1 MSIDVLQAKIRKTKN
16 PSMICIVPSVLELPM
31 PIKDAA
37 RAQYGDTLRA
47 AAESY
52 RQFSFDILDAL
63 KDVVPAVSIVSGAFA
78 ALGSDG
84 VAAMEDV
91 LARARELGFYVLLDL
106 MRADVALNAEA
117 MARACFGG
125 VQVGEQTFTPY
136 ACDGVLM
143 TGYLG
148 SDSVKPFTQYCKD
161 GKNVFI
167 IARSSN
173 KSAREVQDLI
183 SGDRVVYQ
191 VMADLAMRWS
201 LDQFG
206 KNGYSEIGI
215 AAAATNP
222 AVLRTLR
229 EKYDRLF
236 FLVPGYGTQG
246 GNARDVQYAFDKLGH
261 GAAIMAGRSVLY
273 AWQRQDDGA
282 DHYQQYAREAAL
294 KMREQ
299 ILGYITVL

>member
-16 PSMICIVPSVLELPM
+16 PSMICIAPSVLDLPM
-31 PIKDAA
+31 AVKDAA
-37 RAQYGDTLRA
+37 HAKYGDTLRA
-47 AAESY
+47 AAEGY
-52 RQFSFDILDAL
+52 RQFSFGILDAL
-63 KDVVPAVSIVSGAFA
+63 KDIVPAVSIVSGAFA

-91 LARARELGFYVLLDL
+91 LAHARSLGYYVLLDL

-117 MARACFGG
+117 MARACFGKI
-125 VQVGEQTFTPY
+125 QVGEQSFTPY

-148 SDSVKPFTQYCKD
+148 SDSVKPFTEYCKD
-161 GKNVFI
+161 GKNVFV

-173 KSAREVQDLI
+173 KSAREVQDLL

-201 LDQFG
+201 LDRFG
-206 KNGYSEIGI
+206 KFGYAEIGI

-222 AVLRTLR
+222 GVLRSLR

-246 GNARDVQYAFDKLGH
+246 GSAKDVQYAFDKLGH
-261 GAAIMAGRSVLY
+261 GAAVMAGRSILY
-273 AWQRQDDGA
+273 AWQRQESDD
-282 DHYQQYAREAAL
+282 YQQCARDAAL

-299 ILGYITVL
+299 ILGYVTVL

>member
-1 MSIDVLQAKIRKTKN
+1 
-16 PSMICIVPSVLELPM
+16 
-31 PIKDAA
+31 
-37 RAQYGDTLRA
+37 
-47 AAESY
+47 
-52 RQFSFDILDAL
+52 
-63 KDVVPAVSIVSGAFA
+63 
-78 ALGSDG
+78 
-84 VAAMEDV
+84 
-91 LARARELGFYVLLDL
+91 
-106 MRADVALNAEA
+106 
-117 MARACFGG
+117 
-125 VQVGEQTFTPY
+125 
-136 ACDGVLM
+136 
-143 TGYLG
+143 
-148 SDSVKPFTQYCKD
+148 
-161 GKNVFI
+161 
-167 IARSSN
+167 
-173 KSAREVQDLI
+173 
-183 SGDRVVYQ
+183 
-191 VMADLAMRWS
+191 MADLAMRWS

>member
-16 PSMICIVPSVLELPM
+16 PSMICIAPSVLELPM

-52 RQFSFDILDAL
+52 RQVSFGILDAL
-63 KDVVPAVSIVSGAFA
+63 KAVVPAVSILSGAYA
-78 ALGSDG
+78 A
-84 VAAMEDV
+84 
-91 LARARELGFYVLLDL
+91 
-106 MRADVALNAEA
+106 
-117 MARACFGG
+117 
-125 VQVGEQTFTPY
+125 Y
-136 ACDGVLM
+136 ACDGALM
-143 TGYLG
+143 TVYLG

-173 KSAREVQDLI
+173 KSAREVQDLL

-222 AVLRTLR
+222 TVLRTLR

-246 GNARDVQYAFDKLGH
+246 GNAKDVQYAFDKLGH

-282 DHYQQYAREAAL
+282 DHYQQYARAAAL

>member
-1 MSIDVLQAKIRKTKN
+1 MYK
-16 PSMICIVPSVLELPM
+16 
-31 PIKDAA
+31 
-37 RAQYGDTLRA
+37 
-47 AAESY
+47 
-52 RQFSFDILDAL
+52 RQ
-63 KDVVPAVSIVSGAFA
+63 
-78 ALGSDG
+78 
-84 VAAMEDV
+84 V

-125 VQVGEQTFTPY
+125 IQVGEQTFTPY

-173 KSAREVQDLI
+173 KSAREVQDLL

-222 AVLRTLR
+222 TVLRTLR

-299 ILGYITVL
+299 ILGYISVL

>member
-16 PSMICIVPSVLELPM
+16 PSMICIAPSVLELPM

-52 RQFSFDILDAL
+52 RQFSFGILDAL

-125 VQVGEQTFTPY
+125 IQVGEKTFTPY

-173 KSAREVQDLI
+173 KSAREVQDLLSIRSWPTLPCAGASI
-183 SGDRVVYQ
+183 SSAKTAIPRSASPPPRRTPRCCARSAKN
-191 VMADLAMRWS
+191 MIACSSSFPATARRAAMPGTCSMPLTSSVTGPPSWP
-201 LDQFG
+201 
-206 KNGYSEIGI
+206 
-215 AAAATNP
+215 AAACSMP
-222 AVLRTLR
+222 GSGRT
-229 EKYDRLF
+229 
-236 FLVPGYGTQG
+236 T
-246 GNARDVQYAFDKLGH
+246 ARTT
-261 GAAIMAGRSVLY
+261 ISNTPERP
-273 AWQRQDDGA
+273 R
-282 DHYQQYAREAAL
+282 
-294 KMREQ
+294 
-299 ILGYITVL
+299 

>member
-16 PSMICIVPSVLELPM
+16 PSMICIAPSVLDLPM
-31 PIKDAA
+31 AVKDAA
-37 RAQYGDTLRA
+37 HAQYGDTLRA
-47 AAESY
+47 AAEGY
-52 RQFSFDILDAL
+52 RQFSIGILDAL
-63 KDVVPAVSIVSGAFA
+63 KDIVPAVSIVSGAFA

-91 LARARELGFYVLLDL
+91 LAHARSLGYYVLLDL

-117 MARACFGG
+117 MARACFGKI
-125 VQVGEQTFTPY
+125 QVGEQAFTPY

-148 SDSVKPFTQYCKD
+148 SDSVKPFTEYCSD
-161 GKNVFI
+161 GKNVFV

-173 KSAREVQDLI
+173 KSAREVQDLL

-201 LDQFG
+201 LDRFG
-206 KNGYSEIGI
+206 KFGYAEIGI

-222 AVLRTLR
+222 GVLRSLR

-246 GNARDVQYAFDKLGH
+246 GSAKDVQYAFDKLGH
-261 GAAIMAGRSVLY
+261 GAAVMAGRSILY
-273 AWQRQDDGA
+273 AWQRQESGD
-282 DHYQQYAREAAL
+282 YRQCARDAAL

-299 ILGYITVL
+299 ILGYVTVL

>member
-16 PSMICIVPSVLELPM
+16 PSMICIAPSILELPGAL
-31 PIKDAA
+31 KDAA

-52 RQFSFDILDAL
+52 RQFSFGILDAL
-63 KDVVPAVSIVSGAFA
+63 KDIVPAVSIVSGAFA

-91 LARARELGFYVLLDL
+91 LARARALGYYVLLDL

-117 MARACFGG
+117 MARACFGSI
-125 VQVGEQTFTPY
+125 QVGEASFTPY

-143 TGYLG
+143 SGYLG
-148 SDSVKPFTQYCKD
+148 SDSVKPFTEYCKD
-161 GKNVFI
+161 GKNVFV

-173 KSAREVQDLI
+173 KSAREVQDLL

-201 LDQFG
+201 GDRFG

-222 AVLRTLR
+222 TVLRTLR

-246 GNARDVQYAFDKLGH
+246 GSAKDAQYAFDKLGH
-261 GAAIMAGRSVLY
+261 GAAVMAGRSVLY
-273 AWQRQDDGA
+273 AWQRQDEGD
-282 DHYQQYAREAAL
+282 YRSCAREAAL

>member
-16 PSMICIVPSVLELPM
+16 PSMICIAPSVLELPM

-52 RQFSFDILDAL
+52 RQFSFGILDAL

-125 VQVGEQTFTPY
+125 IQVGEKTFTPY

-167 IARSSN
+167 IARSS
-173 KSAREVQDLI
+173 AREVQDLL

-222 AVLRTLR
+222 TVLRTLR

-299 ILGYITVL
+299 ILGYISVL

>member
-16 PSMICIVPSVLELPM
+16 PSMICIAPSILELPGAL
-31 PIKDAA
+31 KDAA

-52 RQFSFDILDAL
+52 RQFSFGILDAL
-63 KDVVPAVSIVSGAFA
+63 KDIVPAVSIVSGAFA

-91 LARARELGFYVLLDL
+91 LARARALGYYVLLDL

-117 MARACFGG
+117 MARACFGSI
-125 VQVGEQTFTPY
+125 QVGEASFTPY
-136 ACDGVLM
+136 TCDGVLM
-143 TGYLG
+143 SGYLG
-148 SDSVKPFTQYCKD
+148 SDSVKPFTEYCKD
-161 GKNVFI
+161 GKNVFV

-173 KSAREVQDLI
+173 KSAREVQDLL

-201 LDQFG
+201 GDRFG

-222 AVLRTLR
+222 TVLRTLR

-246 GNARDVQYAFDKLGH
+246 GSAKDAQYAFDKLGH
-261 GAAIMAGRSVLY
+261 GAAVMAGRSVLY
-273 AWQRQDDGA
+273 AWQRQDEGD
-282 DHYQQYAREAAL
+282 YQSCARETAL

>member
-1 MSIDVLQAKIRKTKN
+1 MATRS
-16 PSMICIVPSVLELPM
+16 
-31 PIKDAA
+31 
-37 RAQYGDTLRA
+37 RA

-117 MARACFGG
+117 MAAAPALAASRS
-125 VQVGEQTFTPY
+125 GEQTFTPY

-173 KSAREVQDLI
+173 KSAREVQDLL
-183 SGDRVVYQ
+183 SGDRVVHQ

-206 KNGYSEIGI
+206 KTAIPRS
-215 AAAATNP
+215 ASPPPRRTHWCW
-222 AVLRTLR
+222 TLR
-229 EKYDRLF
+229 EK
-236 FLVPGYGTQG
+236 
-246 GNARDVQYAFDKLGH
+246 
-261 GAAIMAGRSVLY
+261 I
-273 AWQRQDDGA
+273 
-282 DHYQQYAREAAL
+282 
-294 KMREQ
+294 
-299 ILGYITVL
+299 

>member
-16 PSMICIVPSVLELPM
+16 PSMICIAPSVLELPM

-125 VQVGEQTFTPY
+125 IQVGEKTFTPY

-173 KSAREVQDLI
+173 KSAREVQDLL

-222 AVLRTLR
+222 ACCARSAKNMIACSSSSPATARRAAMPGTCSMPSTSSVTGPPSWPAAVCSMPGSGRT
-229 EKYDRLF
+229 
-236 FLVPGYGTQG
+236 T
-246 GNARDVQYAFDKLGH
+246 AR
-261 GAAIMAGRSVLY
+261 
-273 AWQRQDDGA
+273 
-282 DHYQQYAREAAL
+282 
-294 KMREQ
+294 
-299 ILGYITVL
+299 ITISNTPERPR